1 MELADLKIIV
11 TGAASGMGAYFA
23 RQLAAAGARVAAGDV
38 MQHVSTNLDAPRYED
53 IHACEDALLL
63 SIGRYLPVPAPF
75 MYIIGIALST
85 ILLSFIA
92 RRIAR
97 D

>member
-1 MELADLKIIV
+1 MNFKPILF
-11 TGAASGMGAYFA
+11 SF
-23 RQLAAAGARVAAGDV
+23 VA
-38 MQHVSTNLDAPRYED
+38 

-85 ILLSFIA
+85 ILLSFIV

>member
-1 MELADLKIIV
+1 MNFKPILF
-11 TGAASGMGAYFA
+11 SF
-23 RQLAAAGARVAAGDV
+23 VA
-38 MQHVSTNLDAPRYED
+38 